1 MLPWCDGLEGP
12 PLLKP
17 RRITK
22 KVSVFVCIDGE
33 GREHVVIEY
42 QDFFENRLLNGRV
55 KWLAGLKDFRLQD
68 GAPLYQ
74 TGDQTFVIGATGL
87 KIRRTKP
94 TEELVPRSTTNDSPF
109 RGP

>member
-22 KVSVFVCIDGE
+22 KVSELVCLDSE

-87 KIRRTKP
+87 KIARTKP
-94 TEELVPRSTTNDSPF
+94 AEELRSTTDDSSF
-109 RGP
+109 RGPC

>member
-1 MLPWCDGLEGP
+1 MGEGP
-12 PLLKP
+12 SLLKP
-17 RRITK
+17 RRINK
-22 KVSVFVCIDGE
+22 KVSEFVCLDGE

-55 KWLAGLKDFRLQD
+55 KWLAGLKDFRLQN
-68 GAPLYQ
+68 GLPLYK

-94 TEELVPRSTTNDSPF
+94 AEGLSLSPRSTTNDSPF
-109 RGP
+109 RGS

>member
-1 MLPWCDGLEGP
+1 M
-12 PLLKP
+12 LKP
-17 RRITK
+17 RRIYK
-22 KVSVFVCIDGE
+22 KVSEFVCLDGE

-55 KWLAGLKDFRLQD
+55 KWLAGLKDFRLQN
-68 GAPLYQ
+68 GLPLYK

-94 TEELVPRSTTNDSPF
+94 AEGLSSSPRSTTNDSPL
-109 RGP
+109 RGS

>member
-1 MLPWCDGLEGP
+1 M
-12 PLLKP
+12 LKP

-22 KVSVFVCIDGE
+22 KVSELVCLDSE

-42 QDFFENRLLNGRV
+42 QDFFENRLRNGRI

-68 GAPLYQ
+68 GTALYQ
-74 TGDQTFVIGATGL
+74 TGDRTFVIGATGL
-87 KIRRTKP
+87 KIARTKP
-94 TEELVPRSTTNDSPF
+94 AEELRSTTDDSSF